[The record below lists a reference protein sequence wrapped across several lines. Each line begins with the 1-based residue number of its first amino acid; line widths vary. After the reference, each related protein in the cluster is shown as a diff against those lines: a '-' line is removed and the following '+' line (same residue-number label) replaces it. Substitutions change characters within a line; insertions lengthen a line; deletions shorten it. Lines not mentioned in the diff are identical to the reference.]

1 MLGYTKTA
9 VTIESF
15 HIRRLIF
22 RYQQA
27 YLKNMPAFA
36 YRGQWILKNNERSV
50 RTNLAKSYREG
61 NRIRHNC
68 VQQLT

>member
-27 YLKNMPAFA
+27 YLKNMPVFA

-50 RTNLAKSYREG
+50 RTNLAKVIEG
-61 NRIRHNC
+61 EIASSTTVCSN
-68 VQQLT
+68 